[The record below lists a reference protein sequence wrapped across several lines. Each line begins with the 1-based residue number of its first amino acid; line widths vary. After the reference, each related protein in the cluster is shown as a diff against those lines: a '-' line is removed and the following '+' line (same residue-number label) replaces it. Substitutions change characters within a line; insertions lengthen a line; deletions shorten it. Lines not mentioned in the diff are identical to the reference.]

1 MLKKTAAL
9 MVLAALLISPGF
21 VFALGLGS
29 IQIHSALN
37 QPIDAEIEL
46 VGFNAD
52 EIDEVSV
59 SLASQKIF
67 ERFGVPRPYILTR
80 LKFTPT
86 VLAGRPIIKISSR
99 QAIPEPFL
107 ILLLDVRWSQGKL
120 LREYTMLL
128 DPPIF
133 GDQVRATIEAAKAA
147 MQPPQAPVAE
157 TEPEPPMQSA
167 ITAPAPETAS
177 ADFTLK
183 EMPQPPASAKKNQTA
198 ITVNRGDTL
207 WGIAASH
214 AGRYGVSINQMM
226 LAIQA
231 ANPHAFMQGNMNNLK
246 AGAVLR
252 IPADGLER
260 YSARQAVAEVQRQW
274 QMWRQDRQAASVD
287 VQDSASPAGQP
298 IDQTPVSDVQVSDAQ
313 APAEKADTSRLSIL
327 GDSEGDSEISQTQSG
342 ADAQATLQD
351 LRKQVNLLRESAE
364 SKGQENA
371 ELKDRIGSLESMIK
385 KQENIISLQ
394 SEQLAQLQ
402 NTLSENNAAGAELE
416 MIAQEELALAE
427 NEAQLNAEANTPGA
441 IPKAYVAP
449 LPDFSEPVAEE
460 LLNAQSAPETPV
472 AETEDAAEY
481 SQQPAVEE
489 SAVQLSAMNVLRDQG
504 RNMLY
509 AGAVLLVALIA
520 WVIFRRRHSAG
531 PALAVAS
538 GGQGGLENSAQSDF
552 EKSAFFD
559 APDDEPARAL
569 DGGSAPDKE
578 AVTAAASSVDQQPEQ
593 ELDDMQA
600 MNAKTVASP
609 REAAPQQNDNQNDSD
624 DILDEVDVY
633 ISYGLYQQA
642 EELLKQGLGKQPAN
656 QRYQLKLAE
665 IYYNNKRADEFA
677 RQAEAMAENIDK
689 RSAEWSRMV
698 SMGTALIPGHALF
711 AGAGPSVA
719 SGAQEA
725 SQNDSGKDTDPED
738 KDTGAEDMDI
748 SEAAEQT
755 PAKNHQPEE
764 FSTAELDLSGLDMA
778 KAQTQAD
785 ASESGDEENDEDG
798 MFMDFD
804 QDALESELNTS
815 APKEPDPA
823 NTENAES
830 QSQAGDAQRLAD
842 ELEDGFG
849 DGSET
854 AMFDFDSSLFDVKSD
869 ADQNSV
875 GEDTIS
881 FEDVQQNPTVEL
893 ETLNFDSD
901 DIDLDKIEEDTL
913 SAMRTSEI
921 NKSNLEAIDDL
932 DQDLTASETG
942 TLETSKLTGDD
953 ATEKF
958 DLSNNTD
965 SSAADSGEFD
975 NGTDLETPSVVEE
988 VGTKLD
994 LARAFVDMGDEDAAR
1009 ETLTEVIE
1017 RGDVAQIQEAKE
1029 LLGKLN

>member
-1 MLKKTAAL
+1 MFKKTAAL
-9 MVLAALLISPGF
+9 MVLAALLISPGL

-46 VGFNAD
+46 IGFNAD

-67 ERFGVPRPYILTR
+67 ERFDVPRPYILTR

-86 VLAGRPIIKISSR
+86 VSAGRPIIKISSR

-120 LREYTMLL
+120 LREYTLLL

-133 GDQVRATIEAAKAA
+133 SDQVRATIEAAKAA

-157 TEPEPPMQSA
+157 TEPPMQSA
-167 ITAPAPETAS
+167 ITTPAPETAS

-260 YSARQAVAEVQRQW
+260 YSAREAVAEVQRQW
-274 QMWRQDRQAASVD
+274 QMWRQDRQMASVD

-364 SKGQENA
+364 SKGQENV

-416 MIAQEELALAE
+416 MVAQEELALAE
-427 NEAQLNAEANTPGA
+427 NEAQLEAQLNAEANTPGA

-531 PALAVAS
+531 PALAVAP
-538 GGQGGLENSAQSDF
+538 GGRGGLENSAQNDF
-552 EKSAFFD
+552 EKPAFFD
-559 APDDEPARAL
+559 EPDDEPAR
-569 DGGSAPDKE
+569 APDKE
-578 AVTAAASSVDQQPEQ
+578 AVTAAAGSVDQQPEQ

-600 MNAKTVASP
+600 MNVKTAASP

-677 RQAEAMAENIDK
+677 QQAEAIAENIDK

-711 AGAGPSVA
+711 AGADPSAA

-725 SQNDSGKDTDPED
+725 SQNDSG

-755 PAKNHQPEE
+755 PAENDQPEE

-785 ASESGDEENDEDG
+785 TPESGDEENDEDG

-804 QDALESELNTS
+804 QDALEGELKAS

-901 DIDLDKIEEDTL
+901 GIDLGKIEEDTL
-913 SAMRTSEI
+913 SAMQTSEI

-965 SSAADSGEFD
+965 SSAAGSGEFGND
-975 NGTDLETPSVVEE
+975 TDLETPSIVEE

-1009 ETLTEVIE
+1009 EALTEVIE

-1029 LLGKLN
+1029 LLDKLN